1 MSLMREVADE
11 LCKPEY
17 MRELAEAYWKME
29 KARME
34 RDLADFRRILF
45 KKPWWERV
53 LDKIIG

>member
-1 MSLMREVADE
+1 MQEVVDE
-11 LCKPEY
+11 LCKPEN

-29 KARME
+29 KVRME